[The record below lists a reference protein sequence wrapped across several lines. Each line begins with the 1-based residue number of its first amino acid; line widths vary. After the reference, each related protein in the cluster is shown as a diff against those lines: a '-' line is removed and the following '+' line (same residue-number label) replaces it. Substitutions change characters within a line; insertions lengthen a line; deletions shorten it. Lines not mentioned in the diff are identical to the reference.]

1 MPGYQKLQGTVVKTQ
16 MMMEVV
22 LQDGRRVR
30 IPGNAPS
37 GSEVDVWC
45 TDIQNGKIYG
55 YDGYDVTRNAK
66 KIMASQADQLAVSP
80 PSMRLLP

>member
-22 LQDGRRVR
+22 LEDGRRVR

-37 GSEVDVWC
+37 GSDVDVWC

-55 YDGYDVTRNAK
+55 YDGYDVTRNSK
-66 KIMASQADQLAVSP
+66 KLMASQADSLAVSP
-80 PSMRLLP
+80 ASMRLLP